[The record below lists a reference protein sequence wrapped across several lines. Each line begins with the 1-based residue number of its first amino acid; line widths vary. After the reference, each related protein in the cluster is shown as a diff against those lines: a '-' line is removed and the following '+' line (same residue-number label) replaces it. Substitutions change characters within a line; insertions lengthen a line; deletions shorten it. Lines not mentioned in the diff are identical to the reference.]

1 MSRAQLVWQEALVA
15 LVLSAFM
22 ALTVWCWLQPDVVQ
36 VQVGE
41 QARAEMVEGLEQQ
54 QRECAHDRL
63 RSAYARGEPS
73 PDEVDAAYAACDL
86 AAGWR

>member
-1 MSRAQLVWQEALVA
+1 MSRAQLVWQEVA
-15 LVLSAFM
+15 CVAVLGAVG

-41 QARAEMVEGLEQQ
+41 QARAELVEGLEQQ

-63 RSAYARGEPS
+63 RSAYARGEPT
-73 PDEVDAAYAACDL
+73 PAEVDAAYAACDL